1 MTREGHCPSCRCHEL
16 PTPVPVKVG
25 DRVRHRLKDEVG
37 TVTELLEPNPP
48 WYPGGVPF
56 VVIAEANGTNRP
68 DGYWHYYDLVNDED
82 S

>member
-1 MTREGHCPSCRCHEL
+1 
-16 PTPVPVKVG
+16 
-25 DRVRHRLKDEVG
+25 LKDEVG